1 MEQVQSAMRLA
12 FAKAT
17 KDVPK
22 EERERTYAMVRSASN
37 RQLGVTRRKTMWSVE
52 RVSRR

>member
-1 MEQVQSAMRLA
+1 MQQVQSAMRLA

-17 KDVPK
+17 QEVPK
-22 EERERTYAMVRSASN
+22 EERDRTYAMVRSASN